1 MFGRPALAN
10 PSKYLLTNLALCGT
24 CSGTLHVVST
34 SHGASRKHLYGFS
47 GFHERGTCQ
56 NRADVPMLDANLVTV
71 ETLLDDV
78 LDDSMVSDA
87 VDAAITVLRG
97 DIADDRGDQLD
108 RELAAVSR
116 EHTTLMKAVQD
127 GDWLSGLL
135 EALRALDRRRQTLEA
150 DRAAIVQHRG
160 INASEANRVRD
171 EAAHAGVVLARR
183 AGR

>member
-1 MFGRPALAN
+1 
-10 PSKYLLTNLALCGT
+10 
-24 CSGTLHVVST
+24 
-34 SHGASRKHLYGFS
+34 
-47 GFHERGTCQ
+47 
-56 NRADVPMLDANLVTV
+56 MLDANLVTV
-71 ETLLDDV
+71 EALLDDV

-127 GDWLSGLL
+127 GDRLSGLL
-135 EALRALDRRRQTLEA
+135 ERSGRSIVAVRPWRQTEP
-150 DRAAIVQHRG
+150 QSCNTG
-160 INASEANRVRD
+160 ASTRLRRTGTRR
-171 EAAHAGVVLARR
+171 AAHAGVVLARR

>member
-1 MFGRPALAN
+1 MLEARTGAPKSSTGISGPQAPIR
-10 PSKYLLTNLALCGT
+10 LLRVPRTR
-24 CSGTLHVVST
+24 HVP
-34 SHGASRKHLYGFS
+34 GPG
-47 GFHERGTCQ
+47 
-56 NRADVPMLDANLVTV
+56 DVPMLDANLVTV
-71 ETLLDDV
+71 EALLDDV

-127 GDWLSGLL
+127 GDRLSGLL

-160 INASEANRVRD
+160 INASEANRVPRR
-171 EAAHAGVVLARR
+171 AAHAGVVLARR